1 MKEQVSPEKRAA
13 HVVNDMSRFLII
25 ELPSLATHEEREL
38 IARQVAAAMT
48 VKPPIEPAPSRAAEN
63 INAVGRW
70 VGKDLWW
77 DIEGESVSDHELKRW
92 CYLNLPEPWNSCATG
107 IVNYHTAAYKH
118 RRAAIR
124 EYLK

>member
-1 MKEQVSPEKRAA
+1 MNAQRTPDERVAK
-13 HVVNDMSRFLII
+13 VVNDMSRFLII
-25 ELPSLATHEEREL
+25 ELPALATHEEREL
-38 IARQVAAAMT
+38 IARRVAAAVA
-48 VKPPIEPAPSRAAEN
+48 VKPPVAPAPSRAAEN

-77 DIEGESVSDHELKRW
+77 DIEGESISDHELKRW
-92 CYLNLPEPWNSCATG
+92 CYLHLPEPWNTCNTG

-118 RRAAIR
+118 RRDAIR